1 MEDGMVEDERTN
13 APYKRPL
20 RCIHTLSSSPH
31 LSYLIL
37 PLFCLPFGLGLGA
50 VAAASCPFPKA
61 AGGIASNV
69 PPASNWGRGFCCGN
83 SL

>member
-20 RCIHTLSSSPH
+20 RRIRTSSSSPH
-31 LSYLIL
+31 LSSFIL
-37 PLFCLPFGLGLGA
+37 PPYCLPFTLVHGA

>member
-13 APYKRPL
+13 ARIASVPFAASSL
-20 RCIHTLSSSPH
+20 VSSPH
-31 LSYLIL
+31 LTSSIL
-37 PLFCLPFGLGLGA
+37 PLHCPPFALVHGA

-69 PPASNWGRGFCCGN
+69 PPASNWGRGLCCGN